1 MARHTYS
8 SISACTSLWVLV
20 ERFNGFNPIQKPK
33 FSLRKLSVGRKQQ
46 PLIETQLLIAFS
58 TTQRIRLN
66 FNFAVYSFSLSSFS
80 GCEIRGEMN
89 IVHVKFYWIITV
101 WKSQT
106 ELIYAELHC
115 LTSTALVSAVR
126 KHTLHTIMNSQ
137 VAAQWSCEYV
147 YRTYSGTFIK
157 QFYYK

>member
-8 SISACTSLWVLV
+8 SISACTSSWVLV
-20 ERFNGFNPIQKPK
+20 ERFNGFNPIQKPR

-46 PLIETQLLIAFS
+46 PLIETQLLIASS

-80 GCEIRGEMN
+80 GCEIRDEMN
-89 IVHVKFYWIITV
+89 VVHVKFHWIITV

-106 ELIYAELHC
+106 ELICWITLPYQYCFSVSSKKAYIAHNYEF
-115 LTSTALVSAVR
+115 SSSSAVILR
-126 KHTLHTIMNSQ
+126 VRLPYL
-137 VAAQWSCEYV
+137 QWNV
-147 YRTYSGTFIK
+147 Y
-157 QFYYK
+157 